1 MKLTCEREKLLH
13 AFQTAASA
21 APARSPKPIL
31 QNLKLEATADRAVL
45 MGTDL
50 EIGIRI
56 EVPGMEVSLPGSIVL
71 PISRFGLILRESSD
85 EKLYLES
92 DGRSTLVRGQRSEFR
107 LPSEN
112 PDEFPDVKG
121 FDEEKYH
128 ELPARFFREIVR
140 RTAFATDN
148 ESSRYALGG
157 VLLELSEDRI
167 TAVGT
172 DGRRLARQEGPARAV
187 GGNQGPAEQRAP
199 AEGASVGV
207 HGSAETMTIVPTR
220 AMNLLD
226 KALADNEEDIQ
237 LATRSNDILVKSGKA
252 TIYSRLV
259 EGRFPRW
266 RDVFPHRDDPVR
278 IDLVTGPFHASVRQ
292 AMIVTSEERRG
303 VDFTFAEGKVVLTC
317 RGAEKG
323 ESHVE
328 LPVAYD
334 GAPRAVTLDPRFVS
348 DFLRVLDPEQT
359 FVLELQDAESAVV
372 CNTEDGYS
380 YVIMPLAR
388 DR

>member
-1 MKLTCEREKLLH
+1 
-13 AFQTAASA
+13 
-21 APARSPKPIL
+21 
-31 QNLKLEATADRAVL
+31 
-45 MGTDL
+45 
-50 EIGIRI
+50 
-56 EVPGMEVSLPGSIVL
+56 
-71 PISRFGLILRESSD
+71 LILRESSD

-121 FDEEKYH
+121 FEEEKYH

-157 VLLELSEDRI
+157 VLLELGEDCI

-172 DGRRLARQEGPARAV
+172 DGRRLARQEGPVRAV
-187 GGNQGPAEQRAP
+187 GGQQGPAEQRAP
-199 AEGASVGV
+199 TNQPPAGAQ
-207 HGSAETMTIVPTR
+207 GSGETMTIVPTR

-237 LATRSNDILVKSGKA
+237 LATRSNDILVKSGKT

-266 RDVFPHRDDPVR
+266 RDVFPHRDNPVR
-278 IDLVTGPFHASVRQ
+278 IDMVTGPFHAAVRQ

-303 VDFTFAEGKVVLTC
+303 VDFTFAEGKVVLSC

-334 GAPRAVTLDPRFVS
+334 GTPRVVTLDPRFVG